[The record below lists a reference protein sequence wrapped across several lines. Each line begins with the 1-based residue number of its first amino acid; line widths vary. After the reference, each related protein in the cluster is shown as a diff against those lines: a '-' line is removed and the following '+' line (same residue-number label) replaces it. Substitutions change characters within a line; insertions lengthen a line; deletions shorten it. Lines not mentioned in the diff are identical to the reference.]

1 MIGGNHHPRRDA
13 GRREVVDRPQAG
25 GGGAGAGF
33 HAAGE
38 GFVQR
43 CHADRDV
50 HDVELGH
57 FGEQVEIAGDEAVFG
72 DDADRL
78 AGFEG
83 HLEATAGEA
92 KAAFGRLVA
101 IGDAGEANHF
111 GLPVVASQPLAKKL
125 GGPLF
130 DEDLRL
136 EVEAGAQA
144 EVLVAGPGVAVAAAV
159 LAAAVGVQ
167 AEAEGDV
174 GAVVFGDDALGT
186 VEDELRANAVLLRQ
200 ARRCECRGG
209 RIVFVI
215 RLVLEREEPIR
226 RIDRPPAP
234 LSSAFSDHP

>member
-1 MIGGNHHPRRDA
+1 M
-13 GRREVVDRPQAG
+13 
-25 GGGAGAGF
+25 
-33 HAAGE
+33 
-38 GFVQR
+38 
-43 CHADRDV
+43 
-50 HDVELGH
+50 
-57 FGEQVEIAGDEAVFG
+57 
-72 DDADRL
+72 
-78 AGFEG
+78 
-83 HLEATAGEA
+83 
-92 KAAFGRLVA
+92 
-101 IGDAGEANHF
+101 
-111 GLPVVASQPLAKKL
+111 AKKL

-186 VEDELRANAVLLRQ
+186 VEDELRANAVLFVRLVG
-200 ARRCECRGG
+200 ECRGG
-209 RIVFVI
+209 RIVFVV

-226 RIDRPPAP
+226 RIDRRPAP